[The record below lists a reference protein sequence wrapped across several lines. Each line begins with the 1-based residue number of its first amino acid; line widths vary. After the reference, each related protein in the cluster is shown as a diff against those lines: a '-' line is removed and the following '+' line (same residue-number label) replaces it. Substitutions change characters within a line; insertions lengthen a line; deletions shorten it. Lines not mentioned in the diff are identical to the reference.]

1 MNLGSSPKRVERE
14 HAPAPLESALLLACA
29 RTWMLPEHHAH
40 VEALVGTGLDWDRV
54 VRLSGRHKVL
64 PLLYRNLSAIRSG
77 RFPAEAMT
85 RLRGAFEL
93 NCSRNLLLAGE
104 LLRVL
109 TCLEAADV
117 RTVAYR
123 GPVLAKRA
131 YGDVTLRQFNDLDLL
146 VRNRDV
152 DQARAL
158 VLSLGY
164 KQKVPHGVA
173 PSVHAKSMHH
183 LVFAREAGRVLL
195 ELHWEIAPRY
205 FGYAIDEG
213 LWGRLT
219 SVELGGVPV
228 PALSGED
235 LLVVLCV
242 HAALHGWQR
251 LSWIC
256 DVAEVV
262 RSQPQLDWP
271 LAMRLGQQQGVSRV
285 LLLGLYLAHDLLGAA
300 IPEESW
306 ALVRGDA
313 AVEPLAGQAKRWL
326 FPAEEVPRGPTPRYS
341 LFGFHLGLQETLGQK
356 VAHGLR
362 MAFVP
367 SQEDWALVRL
377 PPRLSF
383 LYGLVRPLRLVAKHG
398 VRWIARP
405 R

>member
-1 MNLGSSPKRVERE
+1 
-14 HAPAPLESALLLACA
+14 
-29 RTWMLPEHHAH
+29 
-40 VEALVGTGLDWDRV
+40 
-54 VRLSGRHKVL
+54 
-64 PLLYRNLSAIRSG
+64 
-77 RFPAEAMT
+77 MT
-85 RLRGAFEL
+85 RLHGAFDL
-93 NCSRNLLLAGE
+93 NCSRNLLLVGE

-109 TCLEAADV
+109 ACLKSADV
-117 RTVAYR
+117 RAIAYR

-146 VRNRDV
+146 VRGRDV

-164 KQKVPHGVA
+164 ELKGPHGVDPA
-173 PSVHAKSMHH
+173 VHAKSMHH
-183 LVFAREAGRVLL
+183 LALVRDAGRVLL

-205 FGYAIDEG
+205 FGYALDEG
-213 LWGRLT
+213 LWDRLT

-228 PALSGED
+228 AALSGED

-271 LAMRLGQQQGVSRV
+271 WALRLGQQQGVGRMLS
-285 LLLGLYLAHDLLGAA
+285 LGLSLAHDLLGTA

-313 AVEPLAGQAKRWL
+313 AIEPLVQQRKRWL
-326 FPAEEVPRGPTPRYS
+326 FPSEDVPRGPTPRYR
-341 LFGFHLGLQETLGQK
+341 LFGFHLGLRESLGQK
-356 VAHGLR
+356 AAHILR

-377 PPRLSF
+377 PPSLSF
-383 LYGLVRPLRLVAKHG
+383 LYGLVRPLRLAAKHG
-398 VRWIARP
+398 LRRIAWQR
-405 R
+405 